1 MTDDKSLVDAYA
13 SIYNKKEKE
22 KEQIDEAVPL
32 VGAAIG
38 LGKKLL
44 LNKGK
49 EMLGGAV
56 KRGLGMLNPKRN
68 QEQQPAMASYQPEGE
83 MVEDLANAYA
93 SIYKEDSDKPSIG
106 RALDKSLSA
115 GADTLKAADEA
126 SKKGSKFTKRL
137 AKATTRTLTTP
148 IGAFKSAVDGAKE
161 GARKEEVA
169 YEDVAITHLDGS
181 TTEVIDVVKPEP
193 LGNKEEDQEALHNRL
208 WDQVTANLTT
218 LGEMDN
224 TRYLVEPIEE
234 KKKLDPVGK
243 EDGDV
248 DNDGD
253 KDSSD
258 SYLMKRRMAIKKAM
272 KKEEVVVE
280 GGDGDPCWDTHKQV
294 GMKKK
299 GGKMVPN
306 CVPKNES
313 FNVKSPVVF
322 SKPSEEI
329 VEETISKEQ
338 FEKHSPAILEAHWQM
353 FENREYAQN
362 PEKYH
367 DSEGNPKDMEMDKP
381 YHKRSKEARMKDPK
395 RGINSPAFKEFM
407 RKQGM

>member
-32 VGAAIG
+32 LAMGAKFLAKKAAGAVGGMAKNALVGAA
-38 LGKKLL
+38 
-44 LNKGK
+44 
-49 EMLGGAV
+49 
-56 KRGLGMLNPKRN
+56 KRGVGMLNPNK
-68 QEQQPAMASYQPEGE
+68 
-83 MVEDLANAYA
+83 
-93 SIYKEDSDKPSIG
+93 DKAQTEELELESVGSAI
-106 RALDKSLSA
+106 DKTLSA
-115 GADTLKAADEA
+115 ASDTAKVADDAVD
-126 SKKGSKFTKRL
+126 KGSTVAKKISKRV
-137 AKATTRTLTTP
+137 AQTAATP
-148 IGAFKSAVDGAKE
+148 IGMFKSAVKGAKK
-161 GARKEEVA
+161 GAQAEEVTH
-169 YEDVAITHLDGS
+169 EDVAITHLDGS
-181 TTEVIDVVKPEP
+181 TTEIIDVVTPPP
-193 LGNKEEDQEALHNRL
+193 LGNKGEDQEALHNRL

-218 LGEMDN
+218 LGEMDD

-280 GGDGDPCWDTHKQV
+280 GGDGDPCWDSHKMV

-306 CVPKNES
+306 CVKKES

-329 VEETISKEQ
+329 VEETISEEQ
-338 FEKHSPAILEAHWQM
+338 FEKHASHTTDAHKKIAWKTFDMNLELQY
-353 FENREYAQN
+353 ENREYAQN

-381 YHKRSKEARMKDPK
+381 YSKRSKAARMKDPK
-395 RGINSPAFKEFM
+395 RGIDSPAFREFM

>member
-22 KEQIDEAVPL
+22 KEQIDEAVPFL
-32 VGAAIG
+32 AMGAKFLAKKAAGAVGNMAKNAVVGAA
-38 LGKKLL
+38 
-44 LNKGK
+44 
-49 EMLGGAV
+49 
-56 KRGLGMLNPKRN
+56 KRGLGMLNPNKDK
-68 QEQQPAMASYQPEGE
+68 QPQPAMASYKPEGE
-83 MVEDLANAYA
+83 MV
-93 SIYKEDSDKPSIG
+93 
-106 RALDKSLSA
+106 
-115 GADTLKAADEA
+115 
-126 SKKGSKFTKRL
+126 
-137 AKATTRTLTTP
+137 
-148 IGAFKSAVDGAKE
+148 
-161 GARKEEVA
+161 
-169 YEDVAITHLDGS
+169 EDVAITHLDGS
-181 TTEVIDVVKPEP
+181 TTEIIDVVTPPP

-280 GGDGDPCWDTHKQV
+280 GGDGDPCWDSHKQV

-313 FNVKSPVVF
+313 FNVKSPVIF
-322 SKPSEEI
+322 SKPSEEV

-338 FEKHSPAILEAHWQM
+338 FEKHASYTTDAHKKIAWKTFDMNLELQY
-353 FENREYAQN
+353 ENRQTAYDPENN
-362 PEKYH
+362 PPE
-367 DSEGNPKDMEMDKP
+367 DESDKP
-381 YHKRSKEARMKDPK
+381 YHERSKENRMKDPK
-395 RGINSPAFKEFM
+395 RGIKSKAFAKFM
-407 RKQGM
+407 ADRGMSV